1 MSHTHRNNGSEVL
14 RTVKPYKRKKHSQ
27 LLKEFEASYIAINQ
41 DPAIQL

>member
-1 MSHTHRNNGSEVL
+1 MSRTRRRNGSEVL
-14 RTVKPYKRKKHSQ
+14 RASKPYKRQKHPQ